1 MALNAL
7 PVYCFN
13 VSQFA
18 NNILSQVGP
27 GRYCSPRHTMP
38 AHSSNAWMMKACE

>member
-1 MALNAL
+1 MNAL

-18 NNILSQVGP
+18 NNILSQAFIGRLGPRDLVGAL
-27 GRYCSPRHTMP
+27 GVY
-38 AHSSNAWMMKACE
+38 